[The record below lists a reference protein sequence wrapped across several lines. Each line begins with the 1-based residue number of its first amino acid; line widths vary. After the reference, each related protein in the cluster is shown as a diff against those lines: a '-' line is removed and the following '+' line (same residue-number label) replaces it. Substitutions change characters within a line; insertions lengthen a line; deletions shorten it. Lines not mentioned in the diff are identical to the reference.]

1 MAYILLN
8 YCIVQNDVKVFVA
21 LLWWFIFA
29 KNFGSMNKIL
39 LTCTLFF
46 ATAAI
51 AQEAKPN
58 PNAPVFKFQEELFDF
73 GDIPEGP
80 QVTHEFK
87 FKNVGKEPL
96 VLSNVK
102 ASCGC
107 TTPSWPKEPVLP
119 GKEAAVTATY
129 NTQGRVGPFTKAISI
144 TSNASEATKVIT
156 IKGNVLS
163 VEQEKS
169 VPVKAPSLMAPKQ

>member
-1 MAYILLN
+1 MKRTFLSLFLITSIAT
-8 YCIVQNDVKVFVA
+8 
-21 LLWWFIFA
+21 FA
-29 KNFGSMNKIL
+29 QS
-39 LTCTLFF
+39 
-46 ATAAI
+46 
-51 AQEAKPN
+51 QENKPN
-58 PNAPVFKFQEELFDF
+58 PNAPVFKFEEELFDF

-119 GKEAAVTATY
+119 GKEAAITATY
-129 NTQGRVGPFTKAISI
+129 NTQGRVGPFTKAITIS
-144 TSNASEATKVIT
+144 SNASESNKILT
-156 IKGNVLS
+156 IKGTVLS
-163 VEQEKS
+163 PEQEKS
-169 VPVKAPSLMAPKQ
+169 IPVKSPSLMMAAPK